1 VQYDFQIVLFIH
13 FLLSVMVIGMYL
25 RILSNMALRMKH
37 AGICFDKGITP
48 QLRIL
53 HRA

>member
-1 VQYDFQIVLFIH
+1 MMQYDSNSFLQ
-13 FLLSVMVIGMYL
+13 LLSVISNGHWYL
-25 RILSNMALRMKH
+25 RILSNMDLRMKH